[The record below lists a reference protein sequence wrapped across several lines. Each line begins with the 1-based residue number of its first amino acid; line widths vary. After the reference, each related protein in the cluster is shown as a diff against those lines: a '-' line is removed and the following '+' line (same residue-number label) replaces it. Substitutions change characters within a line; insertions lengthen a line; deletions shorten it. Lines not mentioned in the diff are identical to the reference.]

1 MNKLFAVLLG
11 GRAPGCNTEL
21 HDTVFVVG
29 ESLESCHPQLIAK
42 WFGSRHRLH
51 IDSTVEL
58 NQVDGYDISLSP
70 EKPNEISLNLFFVN
84 FGGYKPGIFGETHQ
98 IQFYVAKTKAA
109 ALLRAREELCLGLHE
124 QHCDDNL
131 PVDDLLLI
139 DVVDNLYVHLTAATE
154 KKELVIDSYLR
165 WLDPDKIST

>member
-29 ESLESCHPQLIAK
+29 KSLESCYPQLVAK

-58 NQVDGYDISLSP
+58 NQVDGYDIRLSP
-70 EKPNEISLNLFFVN
+70 EKPNQTGLNLFFVN
-84 FGGYKPGIFGETHQ
+84 FGGYSPGVFAETHQ
-98 IQFYVAKTKAA
+98 VQFYVAKTKAE
-109 ALLRAREELCLGLHE
+109 ALLRARKELCLGLHE

-154 KKELVIDSYLR
+154 KKELIIESYLR
-165 WLDPDKIST
+165 LLGADKISA

>member
-29 ESLESCHPQLIAK
+29 ESLESCYPQLVAK

-70 EKPNEISLNLFFVN
+70 GKPNENGLNLFFVN
-84 FGGYKPGIFGETHQ
+84 FGGYKPGVFGEIHQ
-98 IQFYVAKTKAA
+98 VQFYVAKTKAA
-109 ALLRAREELCLGLHE
+109 ALLRAREELCLALHE

-139 DVVDNLYVHLTAATE
+139 DAVDNFYVHLTAATE
-154 KKELVIDSYLR
+154 KKELLIESYLR
-165 WLDPDKIST
+165 LLSVDKISA